1 MHDDDPVKHRRLGLL
16 RGGVLLGRMTYVGG
30 EQPLLHYSFQA
41 TPAFEEVAPLFAA
54 ELQTFESED
63 MAHWEAQYD
72 KIRAPGLALELPDGS
87 EFTDDFVVHVEGDK
101 ARLRL

>member
-16 RGGVLLGRMTYVGG
+16 RGGVLLGRMTLVGG
-30 EQPLLHYSFQA
+30 EQPLYHYRFQA
-41 TPAFEEVAPLFAA
+41 TPDFDAVAPLFAA
-54 ELQTFESED
+54 ELAAFETDDIERWQQD
-63 MAHWEAQYD
+63 YD

-87 EFTDDFVVHVEGDK
+87 AFTQDFVVHVEGDK